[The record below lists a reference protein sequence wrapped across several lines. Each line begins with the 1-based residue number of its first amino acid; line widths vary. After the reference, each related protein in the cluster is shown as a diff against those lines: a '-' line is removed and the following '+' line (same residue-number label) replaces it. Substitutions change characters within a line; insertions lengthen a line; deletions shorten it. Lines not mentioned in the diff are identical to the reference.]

1 MDTDLALVLGILLAG
16 VSVPSIVS
24 AFSDGRAPRTA
35 AIAMI
40 LGGALVVYA
49 LSQKPGGYR
58 MDDIPK
64 AFVRVIAD
72 IF

>member
-1 MDTDLALVLGILLAG
+1 MDTDLALVLGLFLAG

-24 AFSDGRAPRTA
+24 AFSDGRTPRTA
-35 AIAMI
+35 AIALI
-40 LGGALVVYA
+40 LGGTLVVYA

-58 MDDIPK
+58 LDDIPK